1 MEDKYHFLTL
11 YHAYEEKKIL
21 FYYLGKEY
29 RIPTTRMSIKD
40 IFLFLKNP
48 TSVNAHPKKACVR
61 LLRHQRRTGS

>member
-29 RIPTTRMSIKD
+29 RVPITRMSIND
-40 IFLFLKNP
+40 IFRFLKNP
-48 TSVNAHPKKACVR
+48 TSINAHP
-61 LLRHQRRTGS
+61 

>member
-29 RIPTTRMSIKD
+29 RIPTTRMSIND
-40 IFLFLKNP
+40 
-48 TSVNAHPKKACVR
+48 VNAHPRKACVR
-61 LLRHQRRTGS
+61 FTRFDIKNEQEAKY